1 MAQCKCSL
9 LKPVDSLTGTF
20 FTFSQ
25 YAQDLTKQYANCDAY
40 RCVPSKFIALNLD
53 YSNITTDAK
62 LGEIFENYYEN
73 ACTFL
78 RGNMTDE
85 NDKWK
90 PDYALPLLFQT
101 LEKYNLLS
109 IDRNT
114 ISDAQ
119 GVVSGISNR
128 VQYIGDINIYS
139 YDDNQGG
146 VGYNEIYCY
155 IPNEAKCIDYQMVR
169 AIQKN
174 AYEYPF
180 TNICGYE
187 GKTSYNGLSWG
198 VAGYIDTDDQSNNC
212 YGIGKYGTQLSD
224 FTYVPMCLN
233 DTSNDQP
240 RTGEEAEKFDINT
253 IVVLYDIVCKTDEIN
268 SIVLHKNVPLGIYFT
283 GKVEDGTMTNT
294 ITKYAN
300 SGQIYNQG
308 TSYGLRVCT
317 RFLTAPNS
325 TEIIETEASGSS
337 NVAEM
342 APVLEK
348 IGELLISCESVLEK
362 RDDIYNLVKDH
373 LAQFKNNKVNVP
385 YVRQLGNRKF
395 WFVNGKN
402 TGAVAE
408 FETSDPQYII
418 ETVINEILGQVYTK
432 DQINQFLST
441 YVSQTELQQTLNNYA
456 TKQYVDDAITQLRN
470 DLLVYLQGDTE

>member
-1 MAQCKCSL
+1 MAQGKCSL

-25 YAQDLTKQYANCDAY
+25 YAQDLTEQYTNCDAY
-40 RCVPSKFIALNLD
+40 RCVPSKFVAMNLD
-53 YSNITTDAK
+53 YSSITTNGAKK

-78 RGNMTDE
+78 RGNMTE
-85 NDKWK
+85 EGHKWK
-90 PDYALPLLFQT
+90 PELAMPLLFQT
-101 LEKYNLLS
+101 LEKYELLT
-109 IDRNT
+109 IDDEQNT
-114 ISDAQ
+114 
-119 GVVSGISNR
+119 GSGISNQ

-155 IPNEAKCIDYQMVR
+155 IPNNAQCNDYQMV
-169 AIQKN
+169 QSEQETFH
-174 AYEYPF
+174 EYSSDY
-180 TNICGYE
+180 ICGYGE
-187 GKTSYNGLSWG
+187 ESYNGLDWEVS
-198 VAGYIDTDDQSNNC
+198 GYIDTDANSKNC
-212 YGIGKYGTQLSD
+212 YGVGKYGEQLANS
-224 FTYVPMCLN
+224 TYVPDYLR
-233 DTSNDQP
+233 DETSAVTP
-240 RTGEEAEKFDINT
+240 RSGEEAEKFDINT
-253 IVVLYDIVCKTDEIN
+253 IVVLYDVVNKTNN
-268 SIVLHKNVPLGIYFT
+268 SSIYKNVPLGIYFT
-283 GKVEDGTMTNT
+283 GTLENGKMTNT

-325 TEIIETEASGSS
+325 TEVIETTVNGST

-348 IGELLISCESVLEK
+348 IGELLVSCESVLEK

-385 YVRQLGNRKF
+385 YVRQLGNRKM

-402 TGAVAE
+402 TGAIAE
-408 FETSDPQYII
+408 YEVSNPQYII
-418 ETVINEILGQVYTK
+418 DETVSGVLEQVYTK
-432 DQINQFLST
+432 EQIDAMLS
-441 YVSQTELQQTLNNYA
+441 NFA
-456 TKQYVDDAITQLRN
+456 TKQYVDDAIAAAIEQIQN
-470 DLLVYLQGDTE
+470 E